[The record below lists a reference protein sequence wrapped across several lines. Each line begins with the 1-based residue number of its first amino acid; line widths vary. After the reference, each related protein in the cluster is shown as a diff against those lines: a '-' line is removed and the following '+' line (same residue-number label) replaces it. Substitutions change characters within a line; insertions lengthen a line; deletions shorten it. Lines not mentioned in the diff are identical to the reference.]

1 MRVLFLITARAGSK
15 RVPGKNLARLG
26 GIPLVG
32 FKAISARRSSHC
44 ARLVVSTDSAEIQHE
59 AARYG
64 AEAPFLRP
72 PELATD
78 TATSDAVVAHA
89 MDWVARND
97 GASYDAVMLL
107 EPAAPFAR
115 ATDYDAAVELMLAR
129 DANLVVGVRA
139 VPIHST
145 FVGPLDERGRLTSV
159 VDKMNAWRA
168 AGRPPLAPEFTM
180 NAALYL
186 FRWDYFQRTGAI
198 YGDRDRTYAHVMD
211 PHYSIEIDE
220 PIDLHQAEFMI
231 ERGYVDM
238 AHWR

>member
-1 MRVLFLITARAGSK
+1 MRILFLITARAGSK

-32 FKAISARRSSHC
+32 FKAISAKRSKFCS
-44 ARLVVSTDSAEIQHE
+44 RLIISTDSVEIQAE
-59 AARYG
+59 AVQYG

-72 PELATD
+72 AELATD
-78 TATSDAVVAHA
+78 AATSDAVVAHA
-89 MDWVARND
+89 MDWIDRHDN
-97 GASYDAVMLL
+97 GAYDAVMLL

-115 ATDYDAAVELMLAR
+115 AGDYDAAVDLMIAR
-129 DANLVVGVRA
+129 GANLVVGVRA
-139 VPIHST
+139 VPIPSV
-145 FVGPLDERGRLTSV
+145 FVGPLDAGGGMSSII
-159 VDKMNAWRA
+159 DKMNAWRA
-168 AGRPPLAPEFTM
+168 AGQPALQPEYTM

-186 FRWDYFQRTGAI
+186 FRWDYFRRTGRI
-198 YGDRDRTYAHVMD
+198 YGDRERTYAHVMD

-220 PIDLHQAEFMI
+220 PIDLHAAQFMI